1 MTTLLTINAFLLFIV
16 AVKIERMA
24 HRQLE
29 LDNDDVNYND
39 WDFGL
44 SDK

>member
-1 MTTLLTINAFLLFIV
+1 MTALFALNAFLLFII

-24 HRQLE
+24 HHQFE

-39 WDFGL
+39 WDFGF

>member
-1 MTTLLTINAFLLFIV
+1 MTALLVINAFLLSIV

-24 HRQLE
+24 HQQFE
-29 LDNDDVNYND
+29 LDNDDANYND
-39 WDFGL
+39 WDFGF